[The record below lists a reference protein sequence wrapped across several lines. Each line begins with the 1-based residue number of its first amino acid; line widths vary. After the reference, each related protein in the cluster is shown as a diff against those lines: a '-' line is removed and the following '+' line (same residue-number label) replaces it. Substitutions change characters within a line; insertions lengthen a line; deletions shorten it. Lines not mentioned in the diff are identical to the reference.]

1 MQIKNFYYSF
11 PTIYYF
17 GQNSINNLEQ
27 ILPNM
32 TKNLLVVCG
41 MSSAKKLGILDSLNS
56 ILNKLNI
63 SYTIYQNCP
72 PNPSKNTVQDLVN
85 IVEKSSI
92 NMIIAIGGGSVI
104 DASKACVYEL
114 KDKRDVLLGTIL
126 TNPSSG
132 SEANRSFVI
141 YDKEFENKIA
151 LADSVVIPKF
161 AIVDSEYTKTL
172 TDKQIAGCLSDI
184 MAHLLE
190 QFFVIE
196 DWNMIDDLIVGA
208 IKTLVRIAK
217 SLKSGNRSILA
228 MQDLMLVSTFSL
240 SYLLSCGRTM
250 DWVAHTIEHAISGK
264 YKTNHAIGMSIIM
277 PKWIEFSLN
286 NEYYKYRLVKLMKE
300 LGYNADNMDS
310 TYGLNFIKKF
320 FYDLNQSKSF
330 SDFIEITP
338 DLNVLSSI
346 IVKGDFIGRVNKLSK
361 EQCRVLLGE
370 LFS

>member
-32 TKNLLVVCG
+32 TKNVLVVCG
-41 MSSAKKLGILDSLNS
+41 ASSAEKLGILDRLNY

-63 SYTIYQNCP
+63 SYTIYKNCP
-72 PNPSKNTVQDLVN
+72 PNPSKDTVNDLVN
-85 IVEKSSI
+85 IIQNSSV

-114 KDKRDVLLGTIL
+114 KDKMDLLLGTIL

-141 YDKEFENKIA
+141 YDKIFENKIA
-151 LADSVVIPKF
+151 VADSVVIPKF
-161 AIVDSEYTKTL
+161 AIVDYEYTKTL

-196 DWNMIDDLIVGA
+196 DWNMVDDLIVGA
-208 IKTLVRIAK
+208 IKTLNRIK
-217 SLKSGNRSILA
+217 RFLRSGERPIIA

-264 YKTNHAIGMSIIM
+264 YKSNHAIGMSIIM
-277 PKWIEFSLN
+277 PKWIEFSSN
-286 NEYYKYRLVKLMKE
+286 NEYYKCRLVKLAKE
-300 LGYNADNMDS
+300 LGYDVANSDP
-310 TYGLNFIKKF
+310 TCGLNFIKAF
-320 FYDLNQSKSF
+320 FYDLNQGKSF
-330 SDFIEITP
+330 SEFIKKKP
-338 DLNVLSSI
+338 DINALSSI
-346 IVKGDFIGRVNKLSK
+346 IVKGDSIGRVNKLSK
-361 EQCRVLLGE
+361 EQCNVLLGD